1 MYVHGHVALH
11 VTKYGTL
18 HVPISGTI
26 HDELSAHDTTCNT
39 SYAHSTQHTA
49 HSTLHTPL
57 CTHHFAHTTHHTPH
71 TAHDTKQL
79 TLNTKHTTLPNQHKH
94 YTYYCSIITIYSTT
108 ALQDCRR
115 TSTARAQKSGKR
127 MSYLKKKMLE
137 LIKMREKWSSVV
149 FSARSKL

>member
-1 MYVHGHVALH
+1 MNLVPTTLP
-11 VTKYGTL
+11 VTLVMHT
-18 HVPISGTI
+18 
-26 HDELSAHDTTCNT
+26 
-39 SYAHSTQHTA
+39 AHSTQHTA
-49 HSTLHTPL
+49 HSTHHFAHTTLHTPL
-57 CTHHFAHTTHHTPH
+57 CTHHFAHTTLHTPLCTHHTPH
-71 TAHDTKQL
+71 TTHDTKQL